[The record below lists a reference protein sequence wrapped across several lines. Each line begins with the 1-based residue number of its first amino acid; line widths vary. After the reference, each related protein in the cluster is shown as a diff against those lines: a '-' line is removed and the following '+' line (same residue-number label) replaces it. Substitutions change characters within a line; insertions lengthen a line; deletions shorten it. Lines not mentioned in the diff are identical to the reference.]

1 MDVNSRDPLQN
12 IIPFRIKGV
21 EISRF
26 DSSGNLKI
34 GTTTTLAPT
43 VRLDISGGAA
53 RVNSGVATST
63 ALTTTGRIGVNQPSP
78 TEALDVSGAARV
90 TASTATSTALTTTG
104 RIGVNQPSPTEALDV
119 VGNIK
124 CGATLI
130 TNSVQAAVGNLQI
143 SSISNP
149 GSVQLYTQNNVRLHV
164 DTSGNVGIGTQ
175 SPTALLHVAGA
186 LTATNGITLTG
197 GALKLSTGVWH
208 GSNDNTVNRL
218 FFHTNSHTDFGTGN
232 DYNWKDNTN
241 NIKMSLYPD
250 DRGLWVERRIGIGIS
265 NGNTPSALLHVNG
278 SALVGA
284 LTATNGITLTDGALK
299 LPTGVWHGSNDTNIP
314 NPINRIYFTNGGSTE
329 FGSGNDYNWYNGTG
343 GRTMGLFNNDRG
355 LWIGT
360 KIGIGI
366 TYGNTPS
373 APLQV
378 GSASSQ
384 GGSWAQW
391 YIGYFNVGT
400 TGGTSG
406 GSFYLANVAN
416 YNTAM
421 VSATLNVSI
430 NATNYIVSNE
440 GFAISSDLRIKTN
453 ITDIKDD
460 KALNDL
466 RLLQPKT
473 FNFKDRMHEKPRYG
487 FIAQEVEK
495 IFPYSIV
502 KSKGFIPNFLVA
514 VDITF
519 ISEVVNNDKKQYIS
533 RVVYK
538 PNNTTHN
545 ADYKFNFTGNHDISG
560 NEMKNEQNQAI
571 SDLSGNQRFKL
582 LFYKNDDNRTIEAY
596 SDKIINDKEFIIVTD
611 ENIEGTQF
619 LIGQDVDDFCNLDYN
634 GITSITTAALQEV
647 DRQQQADKARI
658 AELEATVAGLET
670 TVASQQSLIN
680 DILERLKANGM

>member
-1 MDVNSRDPLQN
+1 
-12 IIPFRIKGV
+12 
-21 EISRF
+21 
-26 DSSGNLKI
+26 
-34 GTTTTLAPT
+34 
-43 VRLDISGGAA
+43 
-53 RVNSGVATST
+53 
-63 ALTTTGRIGVNQPSP
+63 
-78 TEALDVSGAARV
+78 
-90 TASTATSTALTTTG
+90 
-104 RIGVNQPSPTEALDV
+104 VNQPSPTEALDV

-143 SSISNP
+143 SAISNP

-164 DTSGNVGIGTQ
+164 DTSGNVGIGTAT
-175 SPTALLHVAGA
+175 PTALLHVAGA

-197 GALKLSTGVWH
+197 GALKLPTGVWH
-208 GSNDNTVNRL
+208 GSNDTVNRL
-218 FFHTNSHTDFGTGN
+218 LFHTNSHTDFGTGN
-232 DYNWKDNTN
+232 DYNWKDFSN

-278 SALVGA
+278 SAQVGT
-284 LTATNGITLTDGALK
+284 LTLTDGALK

-314 NPINRIYFTNGGSTE
+314 INRILFTNGGPTE

-343 GRTMGLFNNDRG
+343 GRTMGLFNNERG

-366 TYGNTPS
+366 SYGNTPN

-421 VSATLNVSI
+421 VSANLNVSI
-430 NATNYIVSNE
+430 NAANYIVSNE

-466 RLLQPKT
+466 RLLQPKI
-473 FNFKDRMHEKPRYG
+473 FNFIDRMNEKPRYG

-495 IFPYSIV
+495 ILPYSIL
-502 KSKGFIPNFLVA
+502 KSKGLIPNFLVA
-514 VDITF
+514 VDITL
-519 ISEVVNNDKKQYIS
+519 ISEVVNNDKNQYIS
-533 RVVYK
+533 RVIYK
-538 PNNTTHN
+538 PNNTNNTN
-545 ADYKFNFTGNHDISG
+545 MNYRFNFTGNHDISG

-596 SDKIINDKEFIIVTD
+596 SNKIINDKEFIIVSD
-611 ENIEGTQF
+611 ENVEGTQF
-619 LIGQDVDDFCNLDYN
+619 LIGQDVDDFCSLDYN

-658 AELEATVAGLET
+658 TELETTVAGLET
-670 TVASQQSLIN
+670 TVAAQQSLIN
-680 DILERLKANGM
+680 DILERLKACRM

>member
-78 TEALDVSGAARV
+78 TEALDV
-90 TASTATSTALTTTG
+90 
-104 RIGVNQPSPTEALDV
+104 

-143 SSISNP
+143 SAISNP

-164 DTSGNVGIGTQ
+164 DTSGNVGIGTAT
-175 SPTALLHVAGA
+175 PTALLHVAGA

-197 GALKLSTGVWH
+197 GALKLPTGVWH
-208 GSNDNTVNRL
+208 GSNDTVNRL
-218 FFHTNSHTDFGTGN
+218 LFHTNSHTDFGTGN
-232 DYNWKDNTN
+232 DYNWKDFSN

-278 SALVGA
+278 SAQVGT
-284 LTATNGITLTDGALK
+284 LTLTDGALK

-314 NPINRIYFTNGGSTE
+314 INRILFTNGGPTE

-343 GRTMGLFNNDRG
+343 GRTMGLFNNERG

-366 TYGNTPS
+366 SYGNTPN

-421 VSATLNVSI
+421 VSANLNVSI
-430 NATNYIVSNE
+430 NAANYIVSNE

-466 RLLQPKT
+466 RLLQPKI
-473 FNFKDRMHEKPRYG
+473 FNFIDRMNEKPRYG

-495 IFPYSIV
+495 ILPYSIL
-502 KSKGFIPNFLVA
+502 KSKGLIPNFLVA
-514 VDITF
+514 VDITL
-519 ISEVVNNDKKQYIS
+519 ISEVVNNDKNQYIS
-533 RVVYK
+533 RVIYK
-538 PNNTTHN
+538 PNNTNNTN
-545 ADYKFNFTGNHDISG
+545 MNYRFNFTGNHDISG

-596 SDKIINDKEFIIVTD
+596 SNKIINDKEFIIVSD
-611 ENIEGTQF
+611 ENVEGTQF
-619 LIGQDVDDFCNLDYN
+619 LIGQDVDDFCSLDYN

-658 AELEATVAGLET
+658 TELETTVAGLET
-670 TVASQQSLIN
+670 TVAAQQSLIN
-680 DILERLKANGM
+680 DILERLKACRM